1 MSEDEINK
9 DGAAGAEDAS
19 EEADQEPSPEN
30 ESPEETNESPE
41 ETDEGQETGLLQG
54 DEEEEEEEEEFD
66 LDAQI
71 EVFRQQIEE
80 DPENC
85 VHHYNLGEALEELGN
100 ADAAKEEY
108 ETALV
113 CDKEGEFS
121 AIIHFGLGNLYFNQL
136 LSGIQAIVV
145 ISSIGLHSAHKPG
158 EQIVAVNSEDYLS
171 PIREFEQALKD
182 LPQLKADDELV
193 EYISEEAPN
202 QLVNAYYKWGS
213 DLIDKSRQIKKYGD
227 EIKDVKEALKHLKK
241 TLDIEPNHSQAAL
254 MVKYAKKMLAQGWE
268 SYDEYGFLAKEIPGT
283 G

>member
-9 DGAAGAEDAS
+9 DGAAGSEDAS
-19 EEADQEPSPEN
+19 EEADQEPSPGN
-30 ESPEETNESPE
+30 ESPEEA
-41 ETDEGQETGLLQG
+41 DEGQETGLQQG
-54 DEEEEEEEEEFD
+54 EGEEEEEEEFD

-121 AIIHFGLGNLYFNQL
+121 SIIHFGLGNLYFNQL
-136 LSGIQAIVV
+136 LSGIQSIVV
-145 ISSIGLHSAHKPG
+145 ISSVGLHSAHKPG
-158 EQIVAVNSEDYLS
+158 EQIVEVNSEDYLS
-171 PIREFEQALKD
+171 PIREFELALKD
-182 LPQLKADDELV
+182 LPQLKADDEIV
-193 EYISEEAPN
+193 EYISKEAPQ
-202 QLVNAYYKWGS
+202 QLVNAYYKWAS
-213 DLIDKSRQIKKYGD
+213 DLIDKSRQIKKYGG

-268 SYDEYGFLAKEIPGT
+268 SYDEYGFLAKEIQGS

>member
-9 DGAAGAEDAS
+9 DGAAGSEDAS

-30 ESPEETNESPE
+30 ESPEEA
-41 ETDEGQETGLLQG
+41 DEGQETALQPG
-54 DEEEEEEEEEFD
+54 EDEEEEEEEFD

-100 ADAAKEEY
+100 TEAAKEEY

-145 ISSIGLHSAHKPG
+145 ISSVGLHSAHKPG
-158 EQIVAVNSEDYLS
+158 EQIVEVNSEDYLS

-193 EYISEEAPN
+193 EYISENAPQ

-213 DLIDKSRQIKKYGD
+213 DLIDKSRQIKKYGE

-254 MVKYAKKMLAQGWE
+254 MVKYAKKMLALGWE
-268 SYDEYGFLAKEIPGT
+268 SYDEYGFLAKEIPGS